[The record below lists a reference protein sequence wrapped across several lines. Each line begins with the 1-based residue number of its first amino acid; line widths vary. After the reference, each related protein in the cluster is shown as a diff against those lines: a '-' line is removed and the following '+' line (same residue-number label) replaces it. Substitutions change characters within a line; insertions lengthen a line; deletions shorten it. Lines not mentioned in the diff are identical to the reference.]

1 MSGHKKWDNWIMTMR
16 VGDWQSESDME
27 GIPNSCDVDQ
37 NRFLICWNIWLKRK
51 EHYIKYKWRCCKLL
65 QMVVSKSLVVSC
77 GAWGTLLAS
86 PTLSVSRPARECSS
100 RFPSIWIE
108 RQHQRKNAKVNA
120 VIRKERKKG
129 IPKMALS
136 LHGMIICGRVVYSD
150 PKEIWMCIYKC
161 GRKYIK

>member
-1 MSGHKKWDNWIMTMR
+1 MSGHKKWENWIMTMW

-27 GIPNSCDVDQ
+27 GIPNCCDLHQ

-86 PTLSVSRPARECSS
+86 ATLWLSTEQAGKRVLLQISKHLNWTSTPKEKCKSKCSD
-100 RFPSIWIE
+100 
-108 RQHQRKNAKVNA
+108 QKG
-120 VIRKERKKG
+120 KER
-129 IPKMALS
+129 
-136 LHGMIICGRVVYSD
+136 RYSKNGPLLTWD
-150 PKEIWMCIYKC
+150 DYLWQVCIFWPQ
-161 GRKYIK
+161 RNINVHL

>member
-1 MSGHKKWDNWIMTMR
+1 MSGNKKWENWIMTMR

-37 NRFLICWNIWLKRK
+37 NRFLIYQYQYIYINISSTSEDAVSFCKWSCRKVWSLFAVLGEPCWPLPLFDWAL
-51 EHYIKYKWRCCKLL
+51 
-65 QMVVSKSLVVSC
+65 
-77 GAWGTLLAS
+77 
-86 PTLSVSRPARECSS
+86 SRPARECSS

-120 VIRKERKKG
+120 VIRKERKEG

-136 LHGMIICGRVVYSD
+136 LHGMIICGRFVYSD
-150 PKEIWMCIYKC
+150 PKEI
-161 GRKYIK
+161 